1 MNWSLLGTLIIA
13 SAIVAWAGDIIGM
26 KLGRK
31 RITFL
36 KLRPKY
42 TSRIISVLTGV
53 GIIKVATGYKF
64 KGKILKIFQATMMPY
79 ASQFQCI
86 KN

>member
-1 MNWSLLGTLIIA
+1 LYECGGGVFVRSSSKKMNWSLLGTLIIA

-53 GIIKVATGYKF
+53 GIIKVATG
-64 KGKILKIFQATMMPY
+64 
-79 ASQFQCI
+79 
-86 KN
+86 